1 MEIFNSDISK
11 YIKSKKIFNK
21 FIYLWY
27 NSRLFFIKLSFCMVF
42 LLMKNFILWIF
53 LILVVL
59 FLGLILKVVNN
70 WFLVIVLVLLLLNN
84 LCNFLV
90 FIIFF
95 LFLVVIFV

>member
-11 YIKSKKIFNK
+11 YILKVKKFLINIFICDIIVDCFLLNYV
-21 FIYLWY
+21 FVYW
-27 NSRLFFIKLSFCMVF
+27 SF

-59 FLGLILKVVNN
+59 FLGLILRVVNN
-70 WFLVIVLVLLLLNN
+70 WFWVIVLVLLLLNN

-95 LFLVVIFV
+95 